1 MLQKSL
7 LLNSSNMATITRK
20 TYSVDASGKI
30 LGRLATDIAMHLMGK
45 TNANFQSNVDAG
57 DEVIVTN
64 CEKILVTGKKYEE
77 KEYHH
82 HSGYPGGL
90 KTKTMRQMWE
100 KDPREVLKA
109 AVSRMLPK
117 NKHRTARMLR
127 LTISK

>member
-1 MLQKSL
+1 MLPKSL

-45 TNANFQSNVDAG
+45 TNANFQSHIDAG

>member
-1 MLQKSL
+1 MLQRSL
-7 LLNSSNMATITRK
+7 LLNSSNMPTITRK
-20 TYSVDASGKI
+20 TYSIDASGKI

-57 DEVIVTN
+57 DDVIVTN
-64 CEKILVTGKKYEE
+64 CAKITVTGKKYEE

-82 HSGYPGGL
+82 HSGHPGGL
-90 KTKTMRQMWE
+90 KTKTMRQIWE
-100 KDPREVLKA
+100 KDVTEVLRA

-117 NKHRTARMLR
+117 NKHRTARLLR

>member
-45 TNANFQSNVDAG
+45 TNANFQSNIDAG

>member
-1 MLQKSL
+1 
-7 LLNSSNMATITRK
+7 MATIVRK
-20 TYSVDASGKI
+20 TYTVDASGKI

-45 TNANFQSNVDAG
+45 TNANFQPNVDAG
-57 DEVIVTN
+57 DTVVVTN
-64 CEKILVTGKKYEE
+64 AAKIEVTGKKYEV

-82 HSGYPGGL
+82 HSGHPGGL

-100 KDPREVLKA
+100 KDPADVLRA

-127 LTISK
+127 LTIS

>member
-1 MLQKSL
+1 MLLKSL

-45 TNANFQSNVDAG
+45 TNANFQSNIDAG